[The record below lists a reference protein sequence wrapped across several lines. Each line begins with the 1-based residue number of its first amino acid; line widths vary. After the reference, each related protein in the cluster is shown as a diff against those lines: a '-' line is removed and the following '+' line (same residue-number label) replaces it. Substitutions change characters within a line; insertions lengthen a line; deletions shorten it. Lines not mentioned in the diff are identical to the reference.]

1 MFSSVATSQT
11 HEIKMMFMMQEIGV
25 LIFSIGKKTHTH
37 THIYIYIA
45 SELVFLYPTIQIY
58 EAPILKKW

>member
-25 LIFSIGKKTHTH
+25 LIFSIGKHTH
-37 THIYIYIA
+37 TTRNLTY
-45 SELVFLYPTIQIY
+45 SDGRNP
-58 EAPILKKW
+58 

>member
-25 LIFSIGKKTHTH
+25 LIFSIGKKKNTH

-45 SELVFLYPTIQIY
+45 SELVFLYPKI
-58 EAPILKKW
+58 

>member
-37 THIYIYIA
+37 THIYIYSFRIG
-45 SELVFLYPTIQIY
+45 VFVSYNSNL
-58 EAPILKKW
+58 